1 MIDHI
6 PDNLRKYGFYK
17 VDDITFIN
25 KIEAL
30 KFSKKLGSPVSFHF
44 NDEVFSSYDWTIDP
58 EPNTSLSEL
67 YRRRAQELRD
77 NNDYL
82 VLAYS
87 GGPDSQNVLDSFLK
101 NNIHIDEIVNF
112 NSYESTGIVNNT
124 IHNADYYYNV
134 KPNIEKIYNEHG
146 SKIKYTTVDE
156 VSAVKTFWNEA
167 RIMGNHGM
175 LFGTTGFPST
185 LLYRG
190 MWVKLIPH
198 IWKKILNGDKVK
210 VMYGAD
216 KPYIGLHNNKHF
228 VSFGDMYGDTI
239 NMLLPDKDFNGRD
252 LLEFFYHSPD
262 CPKIVIKQAHVLKQY
277 MDFHSKQDDYEDPSI
292 YITDA
297 TRSPLTCTGKNNLG
311 NLKYGLYHKLIYP
324 DWNPNFITPKE
335 GRLGTR
341 PTDNW
346 WISQFTDQE
355 KSVWTY
361 GLGEQFKLTL
371 AMKEL
376 KVDNIHKSIP
386 ALSSKKYFLEK

>member
-1 MIDHI
+1 MIDYI
-6 PDNLRKYGFYK
+6 PDNLRKYGYYK
-17 VDDITFIN
+17 VGDFIFTH

-30 KFSKKLGSPVSFHF
+30 KYAKKFGSSVSFHF
-44 NDEVFSSYDWTIDP
+44 NDEVFSSYDWTVDP

-67 YRRRAQELRD
+67 YRLRAQELRD

-112 NSYESTGIVNNT
+112 NSYESTGVVNNT

-134 KPNIEKIYNEHG
+134 KPNIENIYKEHG

-156 VSAVKTFWNEA
+156 VSAIKTLWNQA
-167 RIMGNHGM
+167 RISGNHGM
-175 LFGTTGFPST
+175 LFGTMGFPST
-185 LLYRG
+185 LMYRG
-190 MWVKLIPH
+190 LWIKLVPH
-198 IWKKILNGDKVK
+198 IWEKILNGDKVK
-210 VMYGAD
+210 VIYGAD
-216 KPYIGLHNNKHF
+216 KPYIGLHDNKHF
-228 VSFGDMYGDTI
+228 VSFGDIFGDTI
-239 NMLLPDKDFNGRD
+239 NMLLYDPDIKGRD

-262 CPKIVIKQAHVLKQY
+262 NPKIVIKQARILKQY
-277 MDFHSKQDDYEDPSI
+277 MDFYSKQDDYEDPSI
-292 YITDA
+292 YNTDK
-297 TRSPLTCTGKNNLG
+297 TRSPLTCTGKQYSG

-324 DWNPNFITPKE
+324 NWNPNFITPKE

-341 PTDNW
+341 PFDNW
-346 WISQFTDQE
+346 WVSQFTEQE

-361 GLGEQFKLTL
+361 GLGEQFKLAL

-386 ALSSKKYFLEK
+386 PIASKKYFLEK